1 MILTLAAVTRVHARL
16 VRAGDI
22 WRAHWPLR
30 VRAALIFAHQ
40 ILPWVRDVR
49 ADDYASLDGR
59 ADAMT
64 AVLVAFAS
72 EHAVFGDEFSTTLTI
87 MELVHAQARRDGW
100 LLLMEPEP
108 LMGLV
113 AGAMRAAARG
123 RDIDVARVAKRLAKS
138 MEPIESPRINPGRGR
153 RVAVGT
159 RARRPT
165 VRSTSR
171 RVSAG

>member
-87 MELVHAQARRDGW
+87 MEDVSQWARQVMLKAADAVGITY
-100 LLLMEPEP
+100 ETVTVPE
-108 LMGLV
+108 V
-113 AGAMRAAARG
+113 GADPVPVVVVKKGKGPKATPTPATK
-123 RDIDVARVAKRLAKS
+123 AKR
-138 MEPIESPRINPGRGR
+138 P
-153 RVAVGT
+153 
-159 RARRPT
+159 ARPK
-165 VRSTSR
+165 
-171 RVSAG
+171 G